1 MLRVEMIVLQNL
13 KYTISTR
20 NRELKIIVIYFQD
33 IIWNQGD
40 GTSSSRRKIIVYL
53 TDEGVNSAGDGAKG
67 GILTPAG
74 EKD

>member
-1 MLRVEMIVLQNL
+1 MLKVVVFQNWNIHI
-13 KYTISTR
+13 TIEIGVGKFQSFS
-20 NRELKIIVIYFQD
+20 FQD

-40 GTSSSRRKIIVYL
+40 GTGSSRRKIIVYL

-74 EKD
+74 KKD

>member
-1 MLRVEMIVLQNL
+1 MIAIMRPLYPKMGFENFNYL
-13 KYTISTR
+13 F
-20 NRELKIIVIYFQD
+20 FQD

-40 GTSSSRRKIIVYL
+40 GTCSSRRKIIVYL

-74 EKD
+74 KKD